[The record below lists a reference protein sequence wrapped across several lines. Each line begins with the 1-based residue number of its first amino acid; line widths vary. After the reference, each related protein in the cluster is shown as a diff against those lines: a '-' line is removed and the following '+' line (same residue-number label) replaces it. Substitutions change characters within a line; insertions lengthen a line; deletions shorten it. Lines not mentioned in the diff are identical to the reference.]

1 MTQHAFLEITDKPT
15 REDKFGKLKVL
26 EEEEEEE
33 EEEETKALEVRIM
46 RNSKT

>member
-15 REDKFGKLKVL
+15 REDKFGKPKVL
-26 EEEEEEE
+26 EEEEE

>member
-15 REDKFGKLKVL
+15 REDKVGKPKVL

-33 EEEETKALEVRIM
+33 EKALEVRIM